1 LLLCQD
7 TFYVG
12 HLKGVG
18 RVYLHAV
25 VDNYSSF
32 AFGFLHTSKQA
43 EAAVAVVHND
53 VLPFY
58 AAQGISVEA
67 ILTDND
73 TEFCGTLEH
82 PFELYLALCDIEHR
96 RTRVAHP
103 QTNGFVERFN
113 RTVKEEFFHS
123 AWRRKLYTSVEMLQH
138 DLDEWL
144 HYYNYER
151 PHQGYRNLGRRP
163 IETIEQH
170 LESVKERLGVHIL
183 FCVKPPPRN
192 KERGLYLQTL
202 CER

>member
-1 LLLCQD
+1 
-7 TFYVG
+7 
-12 HLKGVG
+12 
-18 RVYLHAV
+18 V
-25 VDNYSSF
+25 VDSYSSF
-32 AFGFLHTSKQA
+32 AFAFLHTSKQA
-43 EAAVAVVHND
+43 EAALAVVHND

-58 AAQGISVEA
+58 AAQRISVEA
-67 ILTDND
+67 ILTDNG
-73 TEFCGTLEH
+73 TEFCGTPEH

-113 RTVKEEFFHS
+113 RTVEEEFLHS

-151 PHQGYRNLGRRP
+151 PHQRYRNLGRRP

-170 LESVKERLGVHIL
+170 LGSVK
-183 FCVKPPPRN
+183 
-192 KERGLYLQTL
+192 KED
-202 CER
+202 